1 MPGENSLAA
10 YFPRPRVP
18 ALGSHMH
25 DEAPPADKIEPSEAL
40 ASSNLLALATTIT
53 TMQRLLGRRAADGSL
68 VPAEATMIQLA
79 VEGARAEVRAVA
91 AMLIALPVNP
101 TSTQRNGVATLLK
114 AIANIDVVLDVLADA
129 VDKADR

>member
-1 MPGENSLAA
+1 
-10 YFPRPRVP
+10 
-18 ALGSHMH
+18 MH

>member
-1 MPGENSLAA
+1 M
-10 YFPRPRVP
+10 PRVS

-25 DEAPPADKIEPSEAL
+25 DEAPTADKIEPSRAL

-53 TMQRLLGRRAADGSL
+53 TMQRLLGRRAADGRL
-68 VPAEATMIQLA
+68 VPAEATMIRLA

-91 AMLIALPVNP
+91 AMLIVLPVDP

-114 AIANIDVVLDVLADA
+114 AIADIEVVLDVLADA